1 MYIYI
6 YIYLFIYILWF
17 SRTQTSFITKFK
29 VSSEFLCKDS
39 QAHHSVLGRFKI
51 IGKTELSEGQK
62 IRIPLKKDFI
72 FRFHIYILN
81 CI

>member
-6 YIYLFIYILWF
+6 YIYLFIYYGFPGLKPLLLP
-17 SRTQTSFITKFK
+17 SSKFQVNFCAK
-29 VSSEFLCKDS
+29 IPR
-39 QAHHSVLGRFKI
+39 AHHSVLGRFKI